1 MITTT
6 DGDSGG
12 REVPPVVLLLAVSGG
27 RDSVALFHAVTAL
40 MSKATNNNDSKNGTI
55 YHIDIGKDAKMT
67 NAQCELHVA
76 HFNHEQRGDSSDG
89 DELFVKRLC
98 RERDIPFHNFTWSD
112 EQFIPTKANQS
123 NNDELSNKHSFTQDT
138 ARQWRRRKLI
148 DLLSELVLQ
157 TNNST
162 THEES
167 RWGAILTAHHGDD
180 SDETI
185 LLKLLRGSH
194 LSNLRGIEARS
205 DGFDLSM
212 HSSSASRGYFA
223 KPMLQL
229 RKNDITVFLESN
241 SFEWRE
247 DESNASNKYK
257 RNKIRNELMPLMRE
271 LAGGEEALQKRFG
284 NIDQQSRSI
293 SKYLTERASSYLAA
307 MPSQTEFWLPNE
319 KVACF
324 DLICEEAFYRL
335 VTQLTDGEL
344 QLSYD
349 QINRVKYQIENYPDR
364 LQWTI
369 DVGGL
374 WSVQRKGNVLKLLHG
389 NENITH
395 PVPWSIVETKA
406 VLYEEAG
413 STNRLFFS
421 VPSSLENSTFVLKR
435 VKDVGNV
442 DFLPPWKK
450 GRSPIKIKEL
460 LRGQKVPLHLR
471 EEAILLCLLTEC
483 EEKAIAIYL
492 QANKEGQSDRWIT
505 HSDFIANKGSFVI
518 KVTLQSVEVHS
529 QK

>member
-12 REVPPVVLLLAVSGG
+12 REIPTVVLLLAVSGG

-40 MSKATNNNDSKNGTI
+40 TSKATNNASKNGTI

-67 NAQCELHVA
+67 NVQCELHVA

-98 RERDIPFHNFTWSD
+98 RERDIPFHNFMWSD
-112 EQFIPTKANQS
+112 EQSIPTKANQS
-123 NNDELSNKHSFTQDT
+123 NNDELCNKYSFTQDT

-162 THEES
+162 TPEES

-194 LSNLRGIEARS
+194 LSNLRGMEARS

-212 HSSSASRGYFA
+212 HSSSTSSPKGYFA

-229 RKNDITVFLESN
+229 RKSDITTFLESN
-241 SFEWRE
+241 SLEWRE
-247 DESNASNKYK
+247 DESNTSNKYK
-257 RNKIRNELMPLMRE
+257 RNKVRNELMPLMRE
-271 LAGGEEALQKRFG
+271 LAGGQEALQKRFS

-293 SKYLTERASSYLAA
+293 SKDLTERASSYLAA
-307 MPSQTEFWLPNE
+307 MPSQTEFWLPSE
-319 KVACF
+319 KVESF

-389 NENITH
+389 NKNITH
-395 PVPWSIVETKA
+395 PVPWSIVEIKA

-421 VPSSLENSTFVLKR
+421 VPSSLENSTFVVKR
-435 VKDVGNV
+435 LKDVGNV

-483 EEKAIAIYL
+483 EEKVIAIYL
-492 QANKEGQSDRWIT
+492 EANKENQSDRWIT
-505 HSDFIANKGSFVI
+505 HSDFIANKGSVVI
-518 KVTLQSVEVHS
+518 RVTLA
-529 QK
+529 KR